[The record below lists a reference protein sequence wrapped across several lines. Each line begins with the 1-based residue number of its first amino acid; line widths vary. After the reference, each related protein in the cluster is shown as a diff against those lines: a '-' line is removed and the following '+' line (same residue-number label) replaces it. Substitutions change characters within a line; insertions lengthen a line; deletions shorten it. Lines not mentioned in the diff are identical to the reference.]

1 VTAVLPER
9 VIDGIGTGAAIEAV
23 GHVAGIEGIVAGT
36 ADEVGDIVELVAH
49 RIEPL
54 AARVLVRSTVTPPV
68 VVAHR
73 IDTAATGKDVG
84 LGAGLEEVVGGA
96 ADDVVDVDQDI
107 ALGIAANAGA
117 VLEVDGHAGGQ
128 AA

>member
-1 VTAVLPER
+1 VPGGQ
-9 VIDGIGTGAAIEAV
+9 GIG
-23 GHVAGIEGIVAGT
+23 
-36 ADEVGDIVELVAH
+36 EVH
-49 RIEPL
+49 RHAPGV
-54 AARVLVRSTVTPPV
+54 VL
-68 VVAHR
+68 VAHR